1 MGYNRNAE
9 TQRRLKN
16 KYTGRYSVPI
26 YFDEEKGIW
35 RRYYWSRKGKSS
47 YVKYLKKKCS
57 RASRRSKEIYRAKGA
72 YRKEF
77 DYWWEL
83 L

>member
-1 MGYNRNAE
+1 MGYKRHAE

-16 KYTGRYSVPI
+16 KYIGSYSVPI

-35 RRYYWSRKGKSS
+35 RRYYWSKHKNGR
-47 YVKYLKKKCS
+47 VACLKKQSK
-57 RASRRSKEIYRAKGA
+57 RRIRRSKEVYMEKNRHH
-72 YRKEF
+72 REF

>member
-1 MGYNRNAE
+1 MGYKRNAE

-16 KYTGRYSVPI
+16 KYVGRYQVPI

-35 RRYYWSRKGKSS
+35 RRYYWSKGKGGR
-47 YVKYLKKKCS
+47 VACLKKQSK
-57 RASRRSKEIYRAKGA
+57 RRIRRSKEVYREKN
-72 YRKEF
+72 RHHREF

>member
-16 KYTGRYSVPI
+16 KYTGRYRVPI

-35 RRYYWSRKGKSS
+35 RRWYWGKGKNSR
-47 YVKYLKKKCS
+47 VAFLKKQSK
-57 RASRRSKEIYRAKGA
+57 RRVRRSKEVYKEKNRHH
-72 YRKEF
+72 REF

>member
-16 KYTGRYSVPI
+16 KYVGRYSVPI

-35 RRYYWSRKGKSS
+35 RRYYWSKHKNGR
-47 YVKYLKKKCS
+47 VAFLKKQSK
-57 RASRRSKEIYRAKGA
+57 RRIRRSKEVYMEKNRHH
-72 YRKEF
+72 REF

>member
-9 TQRRLKN
+9 TQRRLKK
-16 KYTGRYSVPI
+16 KYVGRYMVPI

-35 RRYYWSRKGKSS
+35 RRYYWGKRANSYRANLKKQSSRRIRRSGEVYQEKGKHH
-47 YVKYLKKKCS
+47 
-57 RASRRSKEIYRAKGA
+57 RH
-72 YRKEF
+72 F